1 MDDVKPVGEGL
12 IRSTSKYSC
21 SISKNLAEMDSG
33 ILPEGIHR
41 WVQDKQMN
49 INGNFV

>member
-1 MDDVKPVGEGL
+1 MSNLLVKAFF
-12 IRSTSKYSC
+12 RSTSKYSS

-33 ILPEGIHR
+33 ILPEGVHR

-49 INGNFV
+49 INGNFF